1 MPGLI
6 LPPAFAIHGE
16 RPATHCT
23 LCGHPFFEREIGP
36 GGAFERH
43 VMSHPI
49 EDMHPHSLHT
59 QAPGLFDS
67 NSEASGDVEWGQYIR
82 RMNEERPEGW
92 RRWMRTSLDQ
102 G

>member
-1 MPGLI
+1 
-6 LPPAFAIHGE
+6 
-16 RPATHCT
+16 
-23 LCGHPFFEREIGP
+23 LCGHWFYAGEER
-36 GGAFERH
+36 AYERH

-67 NSEASGDVEWGQYIR
+67 NHEASGDVEWGQYIR

-102 G
+102 D